1 MAIRTLAVCSW
12 SLRPQDPAEL
22 VSRLGAAGL
31 EAVQLD
37 LTPMVDDPATWN
49 GTVETLTRS
58 GIRVVSGMMRPR
70 GEDYSSIPSIRRTGG
85 FRSDDLW
92 SENQRL
98 ASTVADLA
106 ARHGVGLVTFHGGF
120 MPHDATDPLQA
131 LMIERLQRVID
142 LFAGAGVQV
151 ALETGQESAACLQQ
165 VLQRLARATVGVNL
179 DPANMLLYG
188 AGDPLAAI
196 RLLAPWI
203 RQVHA
208 KDAVG
213 SGQPDVWGRET
224 PVGAGAVPWPEFMG
238 EVRRL
243 PPDVCVVIEREG
255 GERRVEEVAA
265 ARTFLQPML

>member
-1 MAIRTLAVCSW
+1 MASRTLAVCSW
-12 SLRPQDPAEL
+12 SLRPRDPAEL
-22 VSRLGAAGL
+22 ASRLRASGL
-31 EAVQLD
+31 QAVQLD
-37 LTPMVDDPATWN
+37 LTPIVDDPATWR
-49 GTVETLTRS
+49 GTMEVLDGA

-70 GEDYSSIPSIRRTGG
+70 GEDYASIPSIRETGG
-85 FRSDDLW
+85 FRRDETW

-106 ARHGVGLVTFHGGF
+106 ARHGVRLVTFHGGF
-120 MPHDATDPLQA
+120 IPHDAADPLRA
-131 LMIERLQRVID
+131 TMIERLRCVAD

-151 ALETGQESAACLQQ
+151 ALETGQESASCLRE
-165 VLQRLARATVGVNL
+165 VLQELGRATVGVNL

-196 RLLAPWI
+196 RTLAPWV

-224 PVGAGAVPWPEFMG
+224 PVGAGAVPWSEFMA
-238 EVRRL
+238 EVRGL
-243 PPDVCVVIEREG
+243 PPEVSVVIEREG

-265 ARTFLQPML
+265 ARAFLQPML

>member
-1 MAIRTLAVCSW
+1 MASRTLAVCSW
-12 SLRPQDPAEL
+12 SLRPRDPAEL
-22 VSRLGAAGL
+22 VSRLRAAGL
-31 EAVQLD
+31 QAVQLD
-37 LTPMVDDPATWN
+37 LTPLVDDPATW
-49 GTVETLTRS
+49 GGVMKVLAGA

-70 GEDYSSIPSIRRTGG
+70 GEDYASIPSLRETGG
-85 FRSDDLW
+85 FRRDDLW

-106 ARHGVGLVTFHGGF
+106 ARHDVRLVTFHGGF
-120 MPHDATDPLQA
+120 LPDDATDPLHGT
-131 LMIERLQRVID
+131 MIERLQRVAD

-151 ALETGQESAACLQQ
+151 ALETGQESASGLRQA
-165 VLQRLARATVGVNL
+165 LQRLARGTVGVNL

-196 RLLAPWI
+196 RMLAPWV

-213 SGQPDVWGRET
+213 SGEPDVWGRET
-224 PVGAGAVPWPEFMG
+224 SVGVGAVPWPEFMA

-265 ARTFLQPML
+265 ARAFLQPML